1 MNFTIDHLLEIFFMS
16 KLTIRLK
23 ILSAMVCKMDPNQKV
38 KVKVDQDLTVV
49 ELIAGNNYTLI
60 YI

>member
-1 MNFTIDHLLEIFFMS
+1 MS